1 MASTGVVRLG
11 TLDRIESV
19 CTDNANTVISYRSIK
34 RLLGET
40 SLERKCRFLFGA
52 GLLLLISGSFYIY
65 QNLTEDLVDTQ
76 AESMAR
82 DLVPTV
88 FNTEHLL
95 AKIASQEKTAAVS
108 DRGQEKIAPE
118 LFEAYSAVQADRT
131 GIMGWSLG
139 PPSLDADHE
148 AAGIL
153 RARNEAYQAA
163 RAKDPDLAAP
173 SPSYRKMDTDT
184 DGSELLVYW
193 EVLYAGREC
202 ISCHRQ
208 IAEAKGSD
216 PTEIEEGSE
225 LGLVRVSL
233 RMAETDNALKKI
245 SLLLMALA
253 ILTAFLAMLGSYA
266 IVRYV
271 IVKPVQHLKNVSDEI
286 SRGNLELRADI
297 NTGDEFEQLSHAF
310 NRMLRHMMTVNDE
323 LRTVNADLDAQFDQ
337 LAQVNLRLYE
347 TNKMKDEF
355 LATIS
360 HELRTPLNSIIGFSD
375 VLLSAG
381 KLDEKQNR
389 YVTTIQTSGESLRVL
404 IDDLLDLAKI
414 ESGKMDIQAV
424 EFRLEELI
432 ERQTNNVQPL
442 AEKKNIELRWDVT
455 PGIPA
460 MLQDSG
466 KMSQI
471 LNNLL
476 SNAIKFTPEG
486 GRVRVTGR
494 HVDRSNIEILV
505 EDSGI
510 GIPLNE
516 QEQIFEKFRQGTTT
530 PGKRE
535 YTTREY
541 EGTGLGLSIVREL
554 SHLLG
559 GDVEL
564 TSEFGKGSTFTVR
577 LPIEVEINMQEPV
590 DLEAD
595 TVVDSTPPKAAI
607 EMASG
612 QRNPTSNN

>member
-1 MASTGVVRLG
+1 MFGRATDRLH
-11 TLDRIESV
+11 SV
-19 CTDNANTVISYRSIK
+19 PTPALRHSPVISYRSIK

-52 GLLLLISGSFYIY
+52 GLLFLISGSFYLY
-65 QNLTEDLVDTQ
+65 WMLTKDLVGTQ
-76 AESMAR
+76 AVSMAR
-82 DLVPTV
+82 DLVPKV
-88 FNTEHLL
+88 FNTEHLV
-95 AKIASQEKTAAVS
+95 ARVRSEGEKPGDNTEARNQEQVTP
-108 DRGQEKIAPE
+108 DI
-118 LFEAYSAVQADRT
+118 FDAYSAVKQGRT
-131 GIMGWSLG
+131 GIHGWSLG
-139 PPSLDADHE
+139 QATTELDFKALDSLQQQNRKTKSANKEDGDTSVEPVPFFKELGRDAE
-148 AAGIL
+148 
-153 RARNEAYQAA
+153 
-163 RAKDPDLAAP
+163 
-173 SPSYRKMDTDT
+173 
-184 DGSELLVYW
+184 
-193 EVLYAGREC
+193 GRETLDYYEMMLATKDC
-202 ISCHRQ
+202 ISCHRDVA
-208 IAEAKGSD
+208 IVNGDD
-216 PTEIEEGSE
+216 PMEIVEGSE
-225 LGLVRVSL
+225 LGLVRVTLLMEDTQNSF
-233 RMAETDNALKKI
+233 KKI
-245 SLLLMALA
+245 TLLLLALA

-271 IVKPVQHLKNVSDEI
+271 IVKPVLHLKDVSEEI

-323 LRTVNADLDAQFDQ
+323 LRTLNADLDVKFDQ

-375 VLLSAG
+375 VLLSG
-381 KLDEKQNR
+381 GSLSEKERR

-414 ESGKMDIQAV
+414 ESGKMDIQAG
-424 EFRLEELI
+424 EFAIEELI
-432 ERQTNNVQPL
+432 ERQTTNVQPL
-442 AEKKNIELRWDVT
+442 AEKKNIELKWDVT
-455 PGIPA
+455 PGVPR
-460 MLQDSG
+460 MLQDFG
-466 KMSQI
+466 KLSQI

-486 GRVRVTGR
+486 GRVRVTAR
-494 HVDRSNIEILV
+494 QSDRTNIEMLV

-516 QEQIFEKFRQGTTT
+516 QEQVFEKFRQGTTT
-530 PGKRE
+530 PGKRDH
-535 YTTREY
+535 TTREY

-559 GDVEL
+559 GEVSL

-577 LPIEVEINMQEPV
+577 IPVEVKIELNEPEV

-595 TVVDSTPPKAAI
+595 TQIDTPTNIIA
-607 EMASG
+607 
-612 QRNPTSNN
+612 NPPQTRG

>member
-1 MASTGVVRLG
+1 M
-11 TLDRIESV
+11 
-19 CTDNANTVISYRSIK
+19 ISYRSIK

-52 GLLLLISGSFYIY
+52 GLLFLISGSFYLY
-65 QNLTEDLVDTQ
+65 SKLTEDLVDTQ

-82 DLVPTV
+82 DLVPKV
-88 FNTEHLL
+88 FNTEHLVSRL
-95 AKIASQEKTAAVS
+95 GSETQQPGDIAEVRDQAQVT
-108 DRGQEKIAPE
+108 PE
-118 LFEAYSAVQADRT
+118 IFEAYSSLKQGRT
-131 GIMGWSLG
+131 GIHGWSLG
-139 PPSLDADHE
+139 EAATTLDFKALEELQKAHKKIDESTQEGGPESIEPAPAFTEAGIDADGRETLHYYE
-148 AAGIL
+148 LL
-153 RARNEAYQAA
+153 RATSNC
-163 RAKDPDLAAP
+163 L
-173 SPSYRKMDTDT
+173 
-184 DGSELLVYW
+184 
-193 EVLYAGREC
+193 
-202 ISCHRQ
+202 SCHRQ
-208 IAEAKGSD
+208 LAAANGKD
-216 PTEIEEGSE
+216 PTELVEGSE
-225 LGLVRVSL
+225 LGLVRVTL
-233 RMAETDNALKKI
+233 LMEETQNSFKRI
-245 SLLLMALA
+245 SLLLLALA

-271 IVKPVQHLKNVSDEI
+271 IVKPVLHLKDVSEEI

-323 LRTVNADLDAQFDQ
+323 LRTLNADLDKQFDQ

-375 VLLSAG
+375 VLLSG
-381 KLDEKQNR
+381 GSLSEKEAR

-414 ESGKMDIQAV
+414 ESGKMDVQPV
-424 EFRLEELI
+424 EFAIEELI
-432 ERQTNNVQPL
+432 DRQTNNVQPL

-455 PGIPA
+455 PGIPR
-460 MLQDSG
+460 MLQDFG

-486 GRVRVTGR
+486 GRVRVTAR
-494 HVDRSNIEILV
+494 QVDRTNIELLV

-516 QEQIFEKFRQGTTT
+516 QEQVFEKFRQGTTT
-530 PGKRE
+530 PGKRDH
-535 YTTREY
+535 TTREY

-559 GDVEL
+559 GEVSL

-577 LPIEVEINMQEPV
+577 VPVEVRISLREPEI

-595 TVVDSTPPKAAI
+595 TQIDTPPSAI
-607 EMASG
+607 A
-612 QRNPTSNN
+612 RTPPTEE